1 MNAPLQRRFEAIPEL
16 VNGDHALVHRGR
28 YLAADIKVGVGASHY
43 MLYIRNG
50 AIQSISQQPPLFAAA
65 DLVFQATE
73 EAWQAL
79 WEECQRPG
87 WHDIFALT
95 KRGAMRVEGDPHM
108 LFAHL
113 QYLKDV
119 LTTPRR
125 ARVH

>member
-16 VNGDHALVHRGR
+16 VNGDHALAHRGR
-28 YLAADIKVGVGASHY
+28 YLTADIKVGVGASHY

-65 DLVFQATE
+65 DLVIQAAE

-79 WEECQRPG
+79 WEECPRPG

-95 KRGAMRVEGDPHM
+95 KRGAMRVEGDSHM